1 MTHFTISEPL
11 LLYTF
16 PLEAKEQ
23 KKLDAFLLLLE
34 KSGAWKYLNE
44 VRLDSEL
51 GRPQINK
58 FRLFSA
64 IVYCFALGKSSLREI
79 EAACY
84 YDLRVVYLIGEDR
97 PSSSTISRFIS
108 LLEEEFAIS
117 LDTVFL
123 DGSKFEANSNKYKF
137 VWKPTTFHLRL
148 SEKALNL
155 LRLMHLSDDVPKEG
169 IISSKLLTEKL
180 TESQKIDPE
189 LIEGGETALN
199 KMRSQLYEYLIKSVE
214 YEEKEAICGP
224 DRNSYYKTDHDATAM
239 CLKEDYYSGLGS

>member
-1 MTHFTISEPL
+1 M
-11 LLYTF
+11 
-16 PLEAKEQ
+16 
-23 KKLDAFLLLLE
+23 LLLE

-108 LLEEEFAIS
+108 LLENCITPIFISIVQAIVEEFAIS

-155 LRLMHLSDDVPKEG
+155 LRLMHLSDDVPKDG

-180 TESQKIDPE
+180 PRARK
-189 LIEGGETALN
+189 LIP
-199 KMRSQLYEYLIKSVE
+199 S
-214 YEEKEAICGP
+214 
-224 DRNSYYKTDHDATAM
+224 
-239 CLKEDYYSGLGS
+239 

>member
-23 KKLDAFLLLLE
+23 EKLDAFLLLLE

-108 LLEEEFAIS
+108 LLENCITPIFISIVQAIVEEFAIS

-123 DGSKFEANSNKYKF
+123 DGSNVNSSFGY
-137 VWKPTTFHLRL
+137 L
-148 SEKALNL
+148 S
-155 LRLMHLSDDVPKEG
+155 
-169 IISSKLLTEKL
+169 
-180 TESQKIDPE
+180 SQRARAID
-189 LIEGGETALN
+189 
-199 KMRSQLYEYLIKSVE
+199 
-214 YEEKEAICGP
+214 
-224 DRNSYYKTDHDATAM
+224 
-239 CLKEDYYSGLGS
+239 

>member
-1 MTHFTISEPL
+1 MTHFTISGPL

-23 KKLDAFLLLLE
+23 EKLDAFLLLLE

-108 LLEEEFAIS
+108 LLENCITPIFISIVQAIVEEFAIS

-155 LRLMHLSDDVPKEG
+155 LRL
-169 IISSKLLTEKL
+169 
-180 TESQKIDPE
+180 ID
-189 LIEGGETALN
+189 
-199 KMRSQLYEYLIKSVE
+199 RKSVV
-214 YEEKEAICGP
+214 
-224 DRNSYYKTDHDATAM
+224 
-239 CLKEDYYSGLGS
+239 